1 MILLNL
7 HKIFFTSMLFNLLVM
22 PAYSQSTRP
31 KTLLVNTS
39 FSIESISNE
48 SKIWYQRLC
57 SNLNNP
63 NSQNRINSLA
73 SSNNLYTYGRHLNTY
88 TTTLL
93 QVLRITGDPAIM
105 GEIYKVST
113 LMKKQLK
120 DWSIIDKN
128 NKEYRKDG
136 FLNWLYL
143 RDNEYFGTD
152 LHEMDEMLT
161 HSLVAAMAYA
171 LWINRDINPEF
182 FHDSKFWLDYLE
194 NHFEKKWR
202 KRKNIPQA
210 FPFLSKNLTHVHM
223 QWIRY
228 NYYMAKMT
236 GKTEYLSEAKRLSKI
251 FAQHIRFNPHVPG
264 NPAIWDHGMPIVGT
278 PSHGPQPLQYAR
290 YTVQAAI
297 DLAMEGFDIFA
308 DPGFMEKISL
318 TLSAVIMVDNSGKA
332 FPYRI
337 DGSDLGRESP
347 ERFAISPWTLLGR
360 WDPSGRILKIS
371 EKVYFLTEA
380 NPEKPLNIYIPAGM
394 VFSLEI

>member
-7 HKIFFTSMLFNLLVM
+7 HKIFFTSMIFNLLVM

-136 FLNWLYL
+136 FLK
-143 RDNEYFGTD
+143 
-152 LHEMDEMLT
+152 
-161 HSLVAAMAYA
+161 A
-171 LWINRDINPEF
+171 P
-182 FHDSKFWLDYLE
+182 
-194 NHFEKKWR
+194 
-202 KRKNIPQA
+202 
-210 FPFLSKNLTHVHM
+210 
-223 QWIRY
+223 RY
-228 NYYMAKMT
+228 
-236 GKTEYLSEAKRLSKI
+236 S
-251 FAQHIRFNPHVPG
+251 V
-264 NPAIWDHGMPIVGT
+264 WV
-278 PSHGPQPLQYAR
+278 
-290 YTVQAAI
+290 
-297 DLAMEGFDIFA
+297 
-308 DPGFMEKISL
+308 
-318 TLSAVIMVDNSGKA
+318 MV
-332 FPYRI
+332 
-337 DGSDLGRESP
+337 
-347 ERFAISPWTLLGR
+347 
-360 WDPSGRILKIS
+360 
-371 EKVYFLTEA
+371 
-380 NPEKPLNIYIPAGM
+380 
-394 VFSLEI
+394 